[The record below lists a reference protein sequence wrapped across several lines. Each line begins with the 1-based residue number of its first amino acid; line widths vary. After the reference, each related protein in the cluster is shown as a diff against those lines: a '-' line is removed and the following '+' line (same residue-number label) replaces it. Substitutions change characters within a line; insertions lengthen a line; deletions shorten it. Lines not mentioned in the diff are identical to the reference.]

1 MWLHY
6 IECSLWI
13 FVSYDISRKLLPC
26 QGNSRCAVIAS
37 HVHPSRVSRP
47 VLRRSGLEERRCPL
61 WVSSFLLWSG
71 SALPAHRLRDC
82 AFTATPKM
90 QRLWPRYDNSSWGH
104 PLCQALSEALPR
116 AVVWTSA
123 LEGRYHATS
132 QTRDLQHREREQF
145 ARDHRGGKG
154 HSHSANTPRCL

>member
-1 MWLHY
+1 MDFCIIRY
-6 IECSLWI
+6 FKKTAATPGEFKIRG
-13 FVSYDISRKLLPC
+13 DRQSRSP
-26 QGNSRCAVIAS
+26 QQSQP
-37 HVHPSRVSRP
+37 PSTATEWP
-47 VLRRSGLEERRCPL
+47 WERRCPL